1 LKLFALPKDVSGR
14 EFPVRELEIEQ
25 LWPHKELLVLK
36 FRGVDSISSAETL
49 VGCEL
54 QVPGSDRAP
63 LDRGWTYISD
73 LAGCTVYDGGQEI
86 GRVKDVQFGAGEA
99 PLLIVQKGT
108 KEYEIPFAEQFLQ
121 KIDTERKRIDMRLP
135 EGLLEV
141 NAPLTTEEKQQQ
153 VELQKQAST
162 REHRAGGP
170 ITGKSGKRR

>member
-1 LKLFALPKDVSGR
+1 MKLFALPKDVSGR

-162 REHRAGGP
+162 REPRAGGP